1 LATTTDSA
9 FCLLTN
15 IKKKTIRGTH
25 MFKKENY
32 FEPDYISFEDEQL
45 IHKYRWTNDPL
56 LGILVEGI
64 KPEVTKMVEYFIVN
78 YDLKNETVELKPDTL
93 DPFDIIKWFTDN
105 WKELFQLSEEDFS
118 KEIVAK
124 SSYDLYNASFMTYLI
139 QVVLFLKLAYVHHI
153 IHDDEMNIL
162 INLLSNPR
170 MREYAAIAYKLFDEA
185 LMDGDTIINKKHK
198 KLYADLL
205 TSVLLKKNISSEE
218 VKDILEKHKGE

>member
-1 LATTTDSA
+1 
-9 FCLLTN
+9 
-15 IKKKTIRGTH
+15 
-25 MFKKENY
+25 MFEKENY
-32 FEPDYISFEDEQL
+32 FEPDYISFEDEHL

-56 LGILVEGI
+56 LRILVEGI

-78 YDLKNETVELKPDTL
+78 YDLKNETVELKPTTL
-93 DPFDIIKWFTDN
+93 NPFDIIKWFTDN

-124 SSYDLYNASFMTYLI
+124 SSYDIYNASFMTYLI
-139 QVVLFLKLAYVHHI
+139 QVVLFLRLAYVHHI

-162 INLLSNPR
+162 INLLTNPR
-170 MREYAAIAYKLFDEA
+170 MREYAAIAYKMFDEA

>member
-1 LATTTDSA
+1 
-9 FCLLTN
+9 
-15 IKKKTIRGTH
+15 
-25 MFKKENY
+25 MFEKENY
-32 FEPDYISFEDEQL
+32 FEPDYISFEDEHL
-45 IHKYRWTNDPL
+45 IHKYRWTNNPL
-56 LGILVEGI
+56 LRILVEGI

-78 YDLKNETVELKPDTL
+78 YDLKNEMVELKPDTL
-93 DPFDIIKWFTDN
+93 NPFDIIKWFTDN
-105 WKELFQLSEEDFS
+105 WKELFQLSEEAFF

-124 SSYDLYNASFMTYLI
+124 SSYDIYDAFFMTYLI
-139 QVVLFLKLAYVHHI
+139 QVVLFLRLAYVHHI

-170 MREYAAIAYKLFDEA
+170 MREYAAIAYRMFDEA
-185 LMDGDTIINKKHK
+185 LMDGDSIINKHK

>member
-1 LATTTDSA
+1 MSE
-9 FCLLTN
+9 
-15 IKKKTIRGTH
+15 KK
-25 MFKKENY
+25 NN
-32 FEPDYISFEDEQL
+32 FEPRYISFEDEQL

>member
-1 LATTTDSA
+1 MSE
-9 FCLLTN
+9 
-15 IKKKTIRGTH
+15 KK
-25 MFKKENY
+25 NN
-32 FEPDYISFEDEQL
+32 FEPRYISFEDEQL
-45 IHKYRWTNDPL
+45 IHKYLWTNDPF
-56 LGILVEGI
+56 LGSFVEDI
-64 KPEVTKMVEYFIVN
+64 RPEVTKMVEYFIVN
-78 YDLKNETVELKPDTL
+78 YDLKNEKVEFKLDTL
-93 DPFDIIKWFTDN
+93 NPFDIIKWFTDN

-124 SSYDLYNASFMTYLI
+124 SSYDLCNASFMTYLI
-139 QVVLFLKLAYVHHI
+139 QVVIFLRLAYVHHF

>member
-1 LATTTDSA
+1 MSE
-9 FCLLTN
+9 
-15 IKKKTIRGTH
+15 KK
-25 MFKKENY
+25 NN
-32 FEPDYISFEDEQL
+32 FEPRYISFEDEQL

-124 SSYDLYNASFMTYLI
+124 SSYDLCNASFMTYLI
-139 QVVLFLKLAYVHHI
+139 QVVIFLRLAYVHHF

-170 MREYAAIAYKLFDEA
+170 MREYAAIAYKMFDEA
-185 LMDGDTIINKKHK
+185 LMDGDSIINKHK
-198 KLYADLL
+198 KLHADLL

>member
-1 LATTTDSA
+1 MSE
-9 FCLLTN
+9 
-15 IKKKTIRGTH
+15 KK
-25 MFKKENY
+25 NN
-32 FEPDYISFEDEQL
+32 FEPRYISFEDEQL

-170 MREYAAIAYKLFDEA
+170 MREYAAIAYRMFDEA
-185 LMDGDTIINKKHK
+185 LMDGDSIINKHK

-218 VKDILEKHKGE
+218 VKDILEEHKGE

>member
-1 LATTTDSA
+1 MSE
-9 FCLLTN
+9 
-15 IKKKTIRGTH
+15 KK
-25 MFKKENY
+25 NN
-32 FEPDYISFEDEQL
+32 FEPRYISFEDEQL

-124 SSYDLYNASFMTYLI
+124 SSYDLYNASFMSYLI

-162 INLLSNPR
+162 VNLLSNPR
-170 MREYAAIAYKLFDEA
+170 MREYAAIAYKMFDEA
-185 LMDGDTIINKKHK
+185 LMDGDSIINKHK
-198 KLYADLL
+198 KLHADLL

>member
-1 LATTTDSA
+1 MSE
-9 FCLLTN
+9 
-15 IKKKTIRGTH
+15 KKNNSEQR
-25 MFKKENY
+25 
-32 FEPDYISFEDEQL
+32 YISFEDEQL

-124 SSYDLYNASFMTYLI
+124 SSYDLYNASFMSYLI

-170 MREYAAIAYKLFDEA
+170 MREYAAIAYKMFDEA
-185 LMDGDTIINKKHK
+185 LMDGDSIINKHK
-198 KLYADLL
+198 KLHADLL

>member
-1 LATTTDSA
+1 
-9 FCLLTN
+9 
-15 IKKKTIRGTH
+15 
-25 MFKKENY
+25 MFEKENY
-32 FEPDYISFEDEQL
+32 FDPDYISFEDEHL

-56 LGILVEGI
+56 LRIHVEAI

-78 YDLKNETVELKPDTL
+78 YDLKNGIVELKPNTL
-93 DPFDIIKWFTDN
+93 NPFDIIKWFTDN

-124 SSYDLYNASFMTYLI
+124 SSYDIYNASFMTYLI
-139 QVVLFLKLAYVHHI
+139 QVVLFLRLAYVHHI

-170 MREYAAIAYKLFDEA
+170 MREYAAIAYKMFDEA
-185 LMDGDTIINKKHK
+185 LMDGDSIINKHK

-218 VKDILEKHKGE
+218 VKNILEKHKGE

>member
-1 LATTTDSA
+1 MPKRRTE
-9 FCLLTN
+9 
-15 IKKKTIRGTH
+15 I
-25 MFKKENY
+25 Y
-32 FEPDYISFEDEQL
+32 QL
-45 IHKYRWTNDPL
+45 IDLAKIHHENVSWSNVIINSPISYNLLERRAMYFLSAEVKHKFVEKG
-56 LGILVEGI
+56 LGV
-64 KPEVTKMVEYFIVN
+64 P
-78 YDLKNETVELKPDTL
+78 
-93 DPFDIIKWFTDN
+93 DN

-124 SSYDLYNASFMTYLI
+124 SSYDLYNASFMSYLI

-185 LMDGDTIINKKHK
+185 LMDGDSIINKHK

-205 TSVLLKKNISSEE
+205 TRVLLKKNISAEE
-218 VKDILEKHKGE
+218 VTNILEKHKGE

>member
-1 LATTTDSA
+1 MSE
-9 FCLLTN
+9 
-15 IKKKTIRGTH
+15 KK
-25 MFKKENY
+25 NN
-32 FEPDYISFEDEQL
+32 FEPRYISFEDEQL

-124 SSYDLYNASFMTYLI
+124 SSYDLYNASFMSYLI

-185 LMDGDTIINKKHK
+185 LMDGDSIINKHK
-198 KLYADLL
+198 KLHADLL